1 MENPWKT
8 PQMAKKSR
16 NSVVFVSLRTGGVT
30 GSIPVVSTI
39 DINNLAEYAALSFL
53 TGRHRHITV

>member
-1 MENPWKT
+1 
-8 PQMAKKSR
+8 
-16 NSVVFVSLRTGGVT
+16 VVFVSLRTGGVT